1 MLLFPETGLLFWM
14 IISFG
19 IVFAI
24 LAKFGFPIITKM
36 VDERKT
42 YIEKS
47 LDAAKEAN
55 EQLAKVK
62 TEGEAILAQTQKE
75 QAKILA
81 DAASTR
87 DRIVEEARE
96 KARAEGAKELEAIR
110 KQIQTE
116 KEEAIKDI
124 RRQVAVLSVDIAE
137 KVLRNELDNQS
148 EQMKMIDRLLDEAM
162 VSKS

>member
-1 MLLFPETGLLFWM
+1 MLLMPETGLLFWM
-14 IISFG
+14 LLSFG

-36 VDERKT
+36 VEERKV

-47 LDAAKEAN
+47 LDAAREAN
-55 EQLAKVK
+55 EQLSKVK
-62 TEGEAILAQTQKE
+62 SEGEAILAEAQKE
-75 QAKILA
+75 QVKILA
-81 DAASTR
+81 EAASTR
-87 DRIVEEARE
+87 DRIIEEA
-96 KARAEGAKELEAIR
+96 KQAARSEGAKELENIR
-110 KQIQTE
+110 KQIQAE

-137 KVLRNELDNQS
+137 KVLRNKLDNQD

>member
-1 MLLFPETGLLFWM
+1 MLLMPETGLLFWM
-14 IISFG
+14 LLSFG

-36 VDERKT
+36 VEDRKT

-47 LDAAKEAN
+47 LDAAREAN
-55 EQLAKVK
+55 EQLAQVK
-62 TEGEAILAQTQKE
+62 SEGEAILVAAQKE
-75 QAKILA
+75 QVKILA
-81 DAASTR
+81 EAASTR
-87 DRIVEEARE
+87 DKIVEEARVQ
-96 KARAEGAKELEAIR
+96 ARAEGAKELENIR
-110 KQIQTE
+110 KQIQAE

-124 RRQVAVLSVDIAE
+124 RRQVAILSVDIAE
-137 KVLRNELDNQS
+137 KVLRNKLDNQS